1 MKENFFNLQ
10 ANYTLKRTILDA
22 NWIQKTNLIGGK
34 MKEELEQLKIEGLE
48 KIRQAQD
55 LKALG
60 EVKGAIFGKTG
71 LLNNISR
78 GMRDLAPEQKPVIG
92 ALMSEVRKTL
102 DEAFSLQEEE
112 LRRKAL
118 AKKLEE
124 ERVDITEPAKGE
136 ELGAVHPISAVV
148 DRLCDICVDLGF
160 SVVEGPEVESDYY
173 NFEAMN
179 IPKNHPSRDMQDT
192 FFISDNVLLRSQTS
206 AVQAREMEKR
216 KPPFKIVCPG
226 KTYRNE
232 SDSTH
237 SPIFH
242 QFEGLVVDENVS
254 MADLKSMLTTIMR
267 RLYGNDTIIRFRPS
281 FFPFTEPSIE
291 VDVSCPN
298 CHGKGCS
305 TCKGTG
311 MLELLGAGIVN
322 PKVLENLGIDSK
334 KYSGFAFGFGLDRT
348 AMILN
353 GITNI
358 KNMYRNDIRFL
369 KQMK

>member
-1 MKENFFNLQ
+1 MIKEDL
-10 ANYTLKRTILDA
+10 LKLSNDS
-22 NWIQKTNLIGGK
+22 KK
-34 MKEELEQLKIEGLE
+34 ELEGVYDIKQLNELKI
-48 KIRQAQD
+48 K
-55 LKALG
+55 
-60 EVKGAIFGKTG
+60 IFGKTG
-71 LLNNISR
+71 LLTTFSKA
-78 GMRDLAPEQKPVIG
+78 MRDVPVDEKPVIG
-92 ALMSEVRKTL
+92 AIINEIRKELEDKISEK
-102 DEAFSLQEEE
+102 EKYFKEKE
-112 LRRKAL
+112 LND
-118 AKKLEE
+118 KLEKE
-124 ERVDITEPAKGE
+124 KVDITEPSKNN
-136 ELGAVHPISAVV
+136 ELGAIHPIASVT
-148 DRLCDICVDLGF
+148 DKLIDICVSLGF
-160 SVVEGPEVESDYY
+160 SVVEGPEVETDYY

-192 FFISDNVLLRSQTS
+192 FFITENTLLRSQTS

-216 KPPFKIVCPG
+216 KPPFKIICPG

-242 QFEGLVVDENVS
+242 QLEGLVVDEKIS
-254 MADLKSMLTTIMR
+254 MADLKTMLTIIMK
-267 RLYGNDTIIRFRPS
+267 RLYGDETIIRFRPS

-305 TCKGTG
+305 ICKGIG

-322 PKVLENLGIDSK
+322 PKVLEISGIDSK

-353 GITNI
+353 SINNI
-358 KNMYRNDIRFL
+358 KYLYKNDIRFL
-369 KQMK
+369 KQMQ

>member
-1 MKENFFNLQ
+1 MLNKIKDLVE
-10 ANYTLKRTILDA
+10 
-22 NWIQKTNLIGGK
+22 KT
-34 MKEELEQLKIEGLE
+34 KIELD
-48 KIRQAQD
+48 KIID
-55 LKALG
+55 LSDLN
-60 EVKGAIFGKTG
+60 EIRVKIFGKTG
-71 LLNNISR
+71 ELTNLSK
-78 GMRDLAPEQKPVIG
+78 GMRDVPVEDKPKIG
-92 ALMSEVRKTL
+92 AALNEARKSIEEKIKTIEEKF
-102 DEAFSLQEEE
+102 EA
-112 LRRKAL
+112 AIL
-118 AKKLEE
+118 AKKLEKE
-124 ERVDITEPAKGE
+124 KVDITQPSKGIE
-136 ELGAVHPISAVV
+136 MGALHPISSVI
-148 DRLCDICVDLGF
+148 DKLTDICVSMGF

-179 IPKNHPSRDMQDT
+179 IPKNHPSRDMQDS
-192 FFISDNVLLRSQTS
+192 FFIDENIVLRSQTS
-206 AVQAREMEKR
+206 AVQAREMEVR

-254 MADLKSMLTTIMR
+254 MADLKSMLTIMMR
-267 RLYGNDTIIRFRPS
+267 RLFGQDTEIRFRPS

-322 PKVLENLGIDSK
+322 PKVLEINGIDSK

-353 GITNI
+353 SISNI
-358 KNMYRNDIRFL
+358 RYMYRNDIRFL

>member
-1 MKENFFNLQ
+1 M
-10 ANYTLKRTILDA
+10 I
-22 NWIQKTNLIGGK
+22 
-34 MKEELEQLKIEGLE
+34 EELNKLKISGVEQ
-48 KIRQAQD
+48 ISAVTD
-55 LKALG
+55 LKVLG
-60 EVKGAIFGKTG
+60 EIKGAIFGKTG
-71 LLNNISR
+71 SLNNISK
-78 GMRDLAPEQKPVIG
+78 GMRDLSAEDRPKVG
-92 ALMSEVRKTL
+92 VLMSEVRKTL
-102 DEAFSLQEEE
+102 EDAFARKEAELKKQE
-112 LRRKAL
+112 L
-118 AKKLEE
+118 ARKLEE

-136 ELGAVHPISAVV
+136 ELGALHPISVVV

-160 SVVEGPEVESDYY
+160 SVVEGPEIESDYY

-179 IPKNHPSRDMQDT
+179 IPRNHPSRDMQDT
-192 FFISDNVLLRSQTS
+192 FFISENVLLRSQTS

-267 RLYGNDTIIRFRPS
+267 RLYGDDTVIRFRPS

-322 PKVLENLGIDSK
+322 PKVLEMSGIDSK

-358 KNMYRNDIRFL
+358 KNMYRNDVRFL
-369 KQMK
+369 KQMR

>member
-1 MKENFFNLQ
+1 M
-10 ANYTLKRTILDA
+10 ID
-22 NWIQKTNLIGGK
+22 
-34 MKEELEQLKIEGLE
+34 ELNKLKIEGT
-48 KIRQAQD
+48 KQIQSVKD
-55 LKALG
+55 LKSLG

-71 LLNNISR
+71 RFNNISK
-78 GMRDLAPEQKPVIG
+78 GMRDLSSEERPIVG
-92 ALMSEVRKTL
+92 ALMSEVKNAL
-102 DEAFSLQEEE
+102 ENAFALQEAE
-112 LRRKAL
+112 LKRCEL
-118 AKKLEE
+118 AKKIEE
-124 ERVDITEPAKGE
+124 ERVDITQPAKGE
-136 ELGAVHPISAVV
+136 EVGALHPISLVV
-148 DRLCDICVDLGF
+148 DQLCDICVDLGF

-192 FFISDNVLLRSQTS
+192 FFISENVLLRSQTS

-242 QFEGLVVDENVS
+242 QFEGLVVDEKIS

-267 RLYGNDTIIRFRPS
+267 RLYGDDTVIRFRPS

-298 CHGKGCS
+298 CHGNGCS

-322 PKVLENLGIDSK
+322 PKVLEMSGIDSK

-353 GITNI
+353 SITNI

>member
-1 MKENFFNLQ
+1 MIKEDLMKLNIDFE
-10 ANYTLKRTILDA
+10 KEILNVNDA
-22 NWIQKTNLIGGK
+22 KLLNEIK
-34 MKEELEQLKIEGLE
+34 
-48 KIRQAQD
+48 
-55 LKALG
+55 
-60 EVKGAIFGKTG
+60 VKIFGKSGALT
-71 LLNNISR
+71 LLSKS
-78 GMRDLAPEQKPVIG
+78 MRDLSAEERPIVGAMINEVRKNLESKILEKESLFKQKELLNKLENEKVDITAPSKGCEIG
-92 ALMSEVRKTL
+92 AL
-102 DEAFSLQEEE
+102 
-112 LRRKAL
+112 
-118 AKKLEE
+118 
-124 ERVDITEPAKGE
+124 
-136 ELGAVHPISAVV
+136 HPISSVI
-148 DRLCDICVDLGF
+148 DKLTDICVEMGF
-160 SVVEGPEVESDYY
+160 SVVEGPEVETDYY

-192 FFISDNVLLRSQTS
+192 FFITENTLLRSQTS
-206 AVQAREMEKR
+206 AVQAPEMQKR
-216 KPPFKIVCPG
+216 KPPFKIICPG

-242 QFEGLVVDENVS
+242 QLEGLVVDEKIS
-254 MADLKSMLTTIMR
+254 MADLKAMLTTLMK
-267 RLYGNDTIIRFRPS
+267 RLYGDDTVIRFRPS

-322 PKVLENLGIDSK
+322 PKVLEISGIDSK
-334 KYSGFAFGFGLDRT
+334 KYSGFAFGFGLDRV

-358 KNMYRNDIRFL
+358 RNFYKNDIRL
-369 KQMK
+369 LNQMK

>member
-1 MKENFFNLQ
+1 MIEKLSK
-10 ANYTLKRTILDA
+10 L
-22 NWIQKTNLIGGK
+22 
-34 MKEELEQLKIEGLE
+34 KEEGVKQILS
-48 KIRQAQD
+48 ACD
-55 LKALG
+55 LKTLG
-60 EVKGAIFGKTG
+60 EVKGEIFGKSG
-71 LLNNISR
+71 IINGISK
-78 GMRDLAPEQKPVIG
+78 GMRDLSAEERPVVG
-92 ALMSEVRKTL
+92 ALMSDVRKVL
-102 DEAFSLQEEE
+102 ENAFAERERELKAQE
-112 LRRKAL
+112 L
-118 AKKLEE
+118 ARKLEE
-124 ERVDITEPAKGE
+124 EKIDITEPAKGE
-136 ELGAVHPISAVV
+136 QLGALHPTSAVI
-148 DRLCDICVDLGF
+148 DRLCDICVNLGF

-192 FFISDNVLLRSQTS
+192 FFISENVLLRSQTS

-242 QFEGLVVDENVS
+242 QFEGLVIDENVS

-267 RLYGNDTIIRFRPS
+267 RLYGDDTVIRFRPS

-322 PKVLENLGIDSK
+322 PKVLETSGIDSK

-358 KNMYRNDIRFL
+358 KSMYRNDIRFL

>member
-1 MKENFFNLQ
+1 M
-10 ANYTLKRTILDA
+10 R
-22 NWIQKTNLIGGK
+22 
-34 MKEELEQLKIEGLE
+34 EQLKKLNE
-48 KIRQAQD
+48 
-55 LKALG
+55 
-60 EVKGAIFGKTG
+60 EVVKD
-71 LLNNISR
+71 LNNIEDMKELTDLKVKVFGKSGSLTMLSK
-78 GMRDLAPEQKPVIG
+78 GMRDVPSEDRPIIG
-92 ALMSEVRKTL
+92 SLINEVRNNIESKIIEKEQHFKDL
-102 DEAFSLQEEE
+102 E
-112 LRRKAL
+112 LTR
-118 AKKLEE
+118 KLEAE
-124 ERVDITEPAKGE
+124 KVDITEPSKDCE
-136 ELGAVHPISAVV
+136 VGALHPISSVV
-148 DRLCDICVDLGF
+148 DRLTDICVDLGF
-160 SVVEGPEVESDYY
+160 SVVEGPEVETDYY

-192 FFISDNVLLRSQTS
+192 FFITDNILLRSQTS
-206 AVQAREMEKR
+206 AVQAREMEIK

-242 QFEGLVVDENVS
+242 QFEGLVVDEKIS

-267 RLYGNDTIIRFRPS
+267 RLYGDDTVIRFRPS
-281 FFPFTEPSIE
+281 YFPFTEPSIE

-298 CHGKGCS
+298 CHGKGCT

-322 PKVLENLGIDSK
+322 PKVLEISGIDSK

-353 GITNI
+353 GINNI
-358 KNMYRNDIRFL
+358 KYMYRNDIRFL

>member
-1 MKENFFNLQ
+1 ML
-10 ANYTLKRTILDA
+10 
-22 NWIQKTNLIGGK
+22 
-34 MKEELEQLKIEGLE
+34 EELYKLKVDGTNQISN
-48 KIRQAQD
+48 ATD
-55 LKALG
+55 LKTLG
-60 EVKGAIFGKTG
+60 EIKGAIFGKAG
-71 LLNNISR
+71 AFSNISKE
-78 GMRDLAPEQKPVIG
+78 MRNLSPEERPRVG
-92 ALMSEVRKTL
+92 ALMSEVKIAL
-102 DEAFSLQEEE
+102 ENAFENQECE
-112 LRRKAL
+112 LKRREL

-124 ERVDITEPAKGE
+124 ERVDITEPSKGE
-136 ELGAVHPISAVV
+136 DVGALHPISVVV

-267 RLYGNDTIIRFRPS
+267 RLYGDDTTIRFRPS

-298 CHGKGCS
+298 CHGEGCT

-322 PKVLENLGIDSK
+322 PKVLEMSGIDSK

>member
-1 MKENFFNLQ
+1 MIKEDLV
-10 ANYTLKRTILDA
+10 
-22 NWIQKTNLIGGK
+22 
-34 MKEELEQLKIEGLE
+34 KINQEGE
-48 KIRQAQD
+48 IDIENSND
-55 LKALG
+55 LKSLN
-60 EVKGAIFGKTG
+60 EIRVKIFGKSGTITT
-71 LLNNISR
+71 LLK
-78 GMRDLAPEQKPVIG
+78 GMRELSNEDRPVIG
-92 ALMSEVRKTL
+92 ALINEVRSNLESKIKQK
-102 DEAFSLQEEE
+102 EEYFKNQE
-112 LRRKAL
+112 LLHR
-118 AKKLEE
+118 LENE
-124 ERVDITEPAKGE
+124 KVDITEPSKDCE
-136 ELGAVHPISAVV
+136 IGALHPISSVI
-148 DRLCDICVDLGF
+148 DKLTDICVELGF
-160 SVVEGPEVESDYY
+160 SVVEGPEVETDYY

-192 FFISDNVLLRSQTS
+192 FFISENILLRSQTS
-206 AVQAREMEKR
+206 AVQAREMEIR
-216 KPPFKIVCPG
+216 KPPFKIICPG

-232 SDSTH
+232 NDSTH

-242 QFEGLVVDENVS
+242 QLEGLVVDEKIS
-254 MADLKSMLTTIMR
+254 MADLKSMLTIIMKK
-267 RLYGNDTIIRFRPS
+267 LFGEDTTIRFRPS

-322 PKVLENLGIDSK
+322 PKVLEISGIDSK

-353 GITNI
+353 DINNI
-358 KNMYRNDIRFL
+358 RYFYKNDVRFL

>member
-1 MKENFFNLQ
+1 MIDR
-10 ANYTLKRTILDA
+10 LKKLLD
-22 NWIQKTNLIGGK
+22 
-34 MKEELEQLKIEGLE
+34 ESLE
-48 KIRQAQD
+48 KIEKANTKSLLND
-55 LKALG
+55 LK
-60 EVKGAIFGKTG
+60 VKIFGKTG
-71 LLNNISR
+71 DLTNLSKSMRDVPKEDKPKVGQFINEVRTKLESLISKKEEEFNAKELNN
-78 GMRDLAPEQKPVIG
+78 
-92 ALMSEVRKTL
+92 
-102 DEAFSLQEEE
+102 
-112 LRRKAL
+112 
-118 AKKLEE
+118 KLESE
-124 ERVDITEPAKGE
+124 KIDITEPSKDCE
-136 ELGAVHPISAVV
+136 VGALHPIPSVI
-148 DRLCDICVDLGF
+148 DRLTDICVDLGF
-160 SVVEGPEVESDYY
+160 SVVEGPEVETDYY

-192 FFISDNVLLRSQTS
+192 FFITDNMLLRSQTS
-206 AVQAREMEKR
+206 AVQAREMEIK

-242 QFEGLVVDENVS
+242 QFEGLVVDEKIS
-254 MADLKSMLTTIMR
+254 MADLKSMLTIIMK
-267 RLYGNDTIIRFRPS
+267 RLFGEDTTIRFRPS

-298 CHGKGCS
+298 CHGSGCS

-322 PKVLENLGIDSK
+322 PKVLEINGIDSS

-353 GITNI
+353 SIGNI
-358 KNMYRNDIRFL
+358 RYMYRNDVRFL

>member
-1 MKENFFNLQ
+1 M
-10 ANYTLKRTILDA
+10 LDK
-22 NWIQKTNLIGGK
+22 IKNLILK
-34 MKEELEQLKIEGLE
+34 TKEELANVENLSELNELKV
-48 KIRQAQD
+48 R
-55 LKALG
+55 
-60 EVKGAIFGKTG
+60 IFGKSGELTN
-71 LLNNISR
+71 LSK
-78 GMRDLAPEQKPVIG
+78 GMRDVPNEEKPVIG
-92 ALMSEVRKTL
+92 AAINEARQTLESEIKERENAFEQENLRK
-102 DEAFSLQEEE
+102 
-112 LRRKAL
+112 R
-118 AKKLEE
+118 LENE
-124 ERVDITEPAKGE
+124 KIDITEPSKGGE
-136 ELGAVHPISAVV
+136 EGALHPISCVI
-148 DRLCDICVDLGF
+148 DRLTDICVDLGF
-160 SVVEGPEVESDYY
+160 SVVEGPEVETDYY

-192 FFISDNVLLRSQTS
+192 FFISENVLLRSQTS

-242 QFEGLVVDENVS
+242 QFEGLVVDEKIS
-254 MADLKSMLTTIMR
+254 MADLKSMLTIIMK
-267 RLYGNDTIIRFRPS
+267 RLFGDETTIRFRPS

-322 PKVLENLGIDSK
+322 PKVLEINGIDSSR
-334 KYSGFAFGFGLDRT
+334 YSGFAFGFGLDRT

-353 GITNI
+353 SISNI
-358 KNMYRNDIRFL
+358 RYMYRNDIRFL